1 MCPGKKYELSKRE
14 LYLLM
19 VEIHVACN
27 FFTKNT
33 TAIAKAKQLKK
44 MTDDVNNPIH
54 TSLIVR
60 SQNASIVLNST
71 SRYVAC
77 LIDQNIVK
85 LFLMNNYIAYL
96 ERTSMGI
103 KLRVLLRTPTP

>member
-1 MCPGKKYELSKRE
+1 MCLGKKYELSKRE
-14 LYLLM
+14 LSKFTLHA
-19 VEIHVACN
+19 I

-33 TAIAKAKQLKK
+33 TAIAKTKQLKK